1 MSYAADDTL
10 ANTASFQ
17 TQVRCS
23 IVKAAVNIASEA
35 RTTHPNIDQK
45 RENLANR
52 VLNNP
57 TSFVV
62 PFSYACI
69 EASALAG
76 TPTDAQVDT
85 AVATAWNGM
94 AGVLSSD

>member
-10 ANTASFQ
+10 ANTGSFQ

-23 IVKAAVNIASEA
+23 IVKAAVAIASEA
-35 RTTHPNIDQK
+35 RTTRPNVDIK
-45 RENLANR
+45 RENLASR

-57 TSFVV
+57 TAFVV
-62 PFSYACI
+62 PFSYACV
-69 EASALAG
+69 EASGLTG
-76 TPTDAQVDT
+76 TPTDVQVDT